1 MGNVADIRVK
11 PVKIVLDKERTLLF
25 DLNAFA
31 CLEEEYGSVDEALD
45 ALAKG
50 KVKALRAILWAGLI
64 HEDESLTVKDVGKLL
79 TLAELQRVAEAVNEA
94 LAQALPK
101 PNEDKKNAE
110 IPPQPQ

>member
-1 MGNVADIRVK
+1 MSNVVDIRPK
-11 PVKIVLDKERTLLF
+11 PVKVMLDKERTLLF

-50 KVKALRAILWAGLI
+50 KIKALRAILWAGLQ
-64 HEDESLTVKDVGKLL
+64 HDDESLTPKDVGKLL
-79 TLAELQRVAEAVNEA
+79 TLADLQRVAAVVNEA

-101 PNEDKKNAE
+101 PEKNAE
-110 IPPQPQ
+110 NPPQ